1 MIVPGY
7 KDIFA
12 FGLRKD
18 APTGSRISQHF
29 LFVFTASNA
38 KKFKDENL
46 CWRLMSA
53 DVKSAFLKGDAYME
67 GSRELFLENVRG
79 DEPKLPFG
87 NQLAKIRKGVF
98 GLADA
103 PRQWYLK
110 LNKSFLAA
118 GWERTVCDHACWM
131 LWSDDHTRLEGI
143 VISHVD
149 DLLLGG
155 NKRAQD
161 SLMAIG
167 ANLGFGSVEFD
178 DFVFCGKRIRMR
190 PNGEVELSMVEYH
203 SNLRPVTIKEISFD
217 PGVPND
223 LGAPYFCLL
232 ASEIQ

>member
-1 MIVPGY
+1 MTEEKDANGGAWSRVPTWDGSPQTWRS
-7 KDIFA
+7 F
-12 FGLRKD
+12 RKD
-18 APTGSRISQHF
+18 MSWWLAGLDIEST
-29 LFVFTASNA
+29 
-38 KKFKDENL
+38 KKYNL
-46 CWRLMSA
+46 A
-53 DVKSAFLKGDAYME
+53 A
-67 GSRELFLENVRG
+67 
-79 DEPKLPFG
+79 
-87 NQLAKIRKGVF
+87 
-98 GLADA
+98 
-103 PRQWYLK
+103 RQWYLK